1 MANILT
7 AVKERIH
14 SYLDKVYWRS
24 SFNQMW
30 ILKYWIFWI
39 NKGNN
44 KITKHRTILQRVSQ
58 NSLLYKQ
65 TKSVNIRKTVKTV
78 MTLT

>member
-14 SYLDKVYWRS
+14 SYWDKVYSRS

-30 ILKYWIFWI
+30 IQKYWIFWI
-39 NKGNN
+39 HKGNN
-44 KITKHRTILQRVSQ
+44 TIIKHRTVLQRVSQ
-58 NSLLYKQ
+58 NS
-65 TKSVNIRKTVKTV
+65 
-78 MTLT
+78 